1 MDKNYFS
8 ELIANVLKM
17 TDKLSEFELEIQ
29 SKPFEL
35 DDIDTQLSKPEGIEL
50 TDLSQLQIDKITGI
64 FDYHGRNAVLYI
76 PDHSY
81 WNIFEQVLSGN
92 LNKGRRFHLTFCSK
106 LKKMKNI
113 GRFEKY
119 HVNQNKE
126 TLFQIVNSN
135 NETAITPLWV
145 CKCCLEQLNY
155 KNYNNRKKHQN
166 NIRDEFDFNEFLQ
179 EYTTNFNELPNYVG
193 QDKGGY
199 TSDWVSIS
207 TLYRAS
213 KNYTCEN
220 CGVNLTNRKGLLH
233 THHKNGVTHDNRPSN
248 LKAVC
253 VLCHYDEPHHGHMSA
268 IAEKARGDILKLRQE
283 QNLR

>member
-1 MDKNYFS
+1 MDKNYFA

-35 DDIDTQLSKPEGIEL
+35 DIDTQLLKPEGIEL
-50 TDLSQLQIDKITGI
+50 TDLSQLQIDEITGI
-64 FDYHGRNAVLYI
+64 LDYHGRNVVLYI

-81 WNIFEQVLSGN
+81 RDNFEQVLLGN
-92 LNKGRRFHLTFCSK
+92 LNQGRKFHLTFCSV
-106 LKKMKNI
+106 LDKMKSD
-113 GRFEKY
+113 GRFERY
-119 HVNQNKE
+119 HINQNKE
-126 TLFQIVNSN
+126 NLFQIVGNN
-135 NETAITPLWV
+135 NEIANTPLLV
-145 CKCCLEQLNY
+145 CIKCLQQLNY
-155 KNYNNRKKHQN
+155 KNYNHSRNNQSTIRKN
-166 NIRDEFDFNEFLQ
+166 FDFNEFLQ

-253 VLCHYDEPHHGHMSA
+253 VLCHYDEPHHGHMLVL
-268 IAEKARGDILKLRQE
+268 AERAKADILKLRQE

>member
-1 MDKNYFS
+1 MDKNYFA

-17 TDKLSEFELEIQ
+17 TDKLSEFELEMQ

-35 DDIDTQLSKPEGIEL
+35 DIDKELSTAGGVPL
-50 TDLSQLQIDKITGI
+50 DDLSQLQIDEVTGV
-64 FDYHGRNAVLYI
+64 FNYQGRGVVLYI
-76 PDHSY
+76 PNHSY

-106 LKKMKNI
+106 LKEMKNT

-166 NIRDEFDFNEFLQ
+166 KIRDEFDFSEFLQ

-268 IAEKARGDILKLRQE
+268 IAERAKADILKLRQE